1 MLSEKKNTDD
11 TLTQT
16 QMASTIYL
24 VDFIIWNIQNL
35 HLLFNFV
42 EIEFFQNQ
50 FCANMSIKI
59 NGYQ

>member
-1 MLSEKKNTDD
+1 M
-11 TLTQT
+11 QT

-24 VDFIIWNIQNL
+24 VDFIIWNINL

-42 EIEFFQNQ
+42 KIEFFQNQ
-50 FCANMSIKI
+50 FCANMSINI